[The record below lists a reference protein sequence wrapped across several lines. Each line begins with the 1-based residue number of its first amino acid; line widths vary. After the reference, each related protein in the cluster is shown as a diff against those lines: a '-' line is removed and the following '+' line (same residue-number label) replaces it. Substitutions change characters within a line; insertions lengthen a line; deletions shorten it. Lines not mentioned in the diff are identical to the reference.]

1 MVAAPSRFETG
12 TGIHSGYVVV
22 GNVGSGDKLEYT
34 ALGDTV
40 NLASRLE
47 GLNKQFKSNLLFSE
61 ATRELVGDAIE
72 AALVGETNVKGKAA
86 LVRVYTVSRGGGQ

>member
-1 MVAAPSRFETG
+1 
-12 TGIHSGYVVV
+12 VV

-61 ATRELVGDAIE
+61 ATRELVG
-72 AALVGETNVKGKAA
+72 ETNVKGKAA